1 MSSPGVLYIGNFLSK
16 SGNPGYCEELSAK
29 LKSDGFTMITASEHL
44 ARGSRFVDMV
54 RTTWERRRDYDVAI
68 IDVFSG
74 AAFLWAEAVTQL
86 LRRLRKPF
94 VLTLHGGRLP
104 RFGERF
110 PRRVRHLLGG
120 AAQVTAPSRY
130 MQEHMAPYCREIAV
144 VPNAIDL
151 GAFSFRRKRRAG
163 QRLVWVRALHA
174 TYNPVLAV
182 DVVARLVPR
191 FSQLSLHMLGPD
203 KGDGSR
209 DAVERRARDLGISDR
224 VHLVGRV
231 AHAEV
236 PRWLDENDILI
247 NTTDVDN
254 TPVSLLE
261 AMAVGLPIVSTS
273 VGGIPYL
280 VRDNH
285 DALLVPPRDSTA
297 MANAVEQLLVS
308 PETAERLVTNAHETV
323 QRHAWTTVLRQWRD
337 TLRRAVHHA

>member
-1 MSSPGVLYIGNFLSK
+1 MSSQGVLYIGNFLSK
-16 SGNPGYCEELSAK
+16 QGNPGYCEELSAK
-29 LKSDGFTMITASEHL
+29 LASDGFSMITASERPSR
-44 ARGSRFVDMV
+44 ASRFVDMV

-74 AAFLWAEAVTQL
+74 AAFLWAEAVAQI

-104 RFGERF
+104 RFGERW
-110 PRRVRHLLGG
+110 PRRVRHLLE
-120 AAQVTAPSRY
+120 AATQVTAPSRY
-130 MQEHMAPYCREIAV
+130 MQEQMATYRREIAV
-144 VPNAIDL
+144 VPNAVDL
-151 GAFSFRRKRRAG
+151 RAFSFRRRRPG

-182 DVVARLVPR
+182 EVVARLVPR

-209 DAVERRARDLGISDR
+209 QAVERRARDLGVSDR

-231 AHAEV
+231 AHVEV

-280 VRDNH
+280 MRDCH
-285 DALLVPPRDSTA
+285 DGLLVPPRDPAA
-297 MANAVEQLLVS
+297 MATAVEHLLVS

-323 QRHAWTTVLRQWRD
+323 QRHAWTTVLSQWRD
-337 TLRRAVHHA
+337 TLHRVVQHA